1 MKQVLPVLFLASMC
15 LAQTPAAPPAKP
27 KIPIAEQSE
36 YQALVIQSQAAQAQL
51 NQAQAALG
59 AVNTKG
65 LELAAKILTELKLDP
80 AKNDVRVLPDGTVGI
95 VEKTTSK
102 P

>member
-1 MKQVLPVLFLASMC
+1 MKSLAILLLAGMC
-15 LAQTPAAPPAKP
+15 LAQTPAAPAKP
-27 KIPIAEQSE
+27 PTIPVAEQSQ

-95 VEKTTSK
+95 VEKK
-102 P
+102 